1 MIIYMER
8 GIIVNKEEIK
18 PIIVPSY
25 TEEKV
30 SKKSF
35 LKKYPF
41 FLKNKKAKKK
51 VERKS
56 HVLRKTPMIMPFI
69 DITDEYIV
77 MKKGYF
83 MDIFQIMPSDL
94 HSLTDNDITVKLLEN
109 ARFYR
114 SFSSQHKV
122 VGLNFPANTEKQR
135 LYWERKKEKT
145 TDPLRLRFINR
156 KLFELEFLE
165 RERTNRE
172 FFLFIYAKST
182 QTLEDEKKQ
191 VVRGMRQSFPLQ
203 TLTKEKKQDIL
214 FMMSNQNSKL

>member
-1 MIIYMER
+1 M
-8 GIIVNKEEIK
+8 NKEDIK

-25 TEEKV
+25 TEEKQ
-30 SKKSF
+30 SKKSLLAKASF
-35 LKKYPF
+35 LKKK
-41 FLKNKKAKKK
+41 KNSEKK
-51 VERKS
+51 VVKKEQ
-56 HVLRKTPMIMPFI
+56 VLRQTPMIMPFL
-69 DITDEYIV
+69 DITEEYIM

-83 MDIFQIMPSDL
+83 MDIFQITPNDL
-94 HSLTDNDITVKLLEN
+94 HSLTDTDITIKLLEK

-114 SFSSQHKV
+114 SSASQHKV

-135 LYWERKKEKT
+135 LYWERKKERT
-145 TDPLRLRFINR
+145 TDSLRIRFINR

-172 FFLFIYAKST
+172 FFLFIYAESS
-182 QTLEDEKKQ
+182 QILEDEKKQ

-203 TLTKEKKQDIL
+203 TLSNEKKQDIL

>member
-8 GIIVNKEEIK
+8 GISVNKEEIK

-25 TEEKV
+25 VEEKAT
-30 SKKSF
+30 KKSF

-41 FLKNKKAKKK
+41 FQKDKTAKKK

-69 DITDEYIV
+69 DITEEYIV

-83 MDIFQIMPSDL
+83 MDIFQITPNDL
-94 HSLTDNDITVKLLEN
+94 HSLTDNDITIKLLEK

-114 SFSSQHKV
+114 SSASQHKV

-156 KLFELEFLE
+156 KLFEFDFIE

-172 FFLFIYAKST
+172 FFLFIYAEST
-182 QTLEDEKKQ
+182 QILEDEKKQ

-203 TLTKEKKQDIL
+203 TLSKEKKQDIL
-214 FMMSNQNSKL
+214 FIMSNQNSKL

>member
-1 MIIYMER
+1 M
-8 GIIVNKEEIK
+8 NKEEIK

-25 TEEKV
+25 SEEKV

-35 LKKYPF
+35 FKKYPF
-41 FLKNKKAKKK
+41 FQKNKTAKKK

-56 HVLRKTPMIMPFI
+56 HVLRKTPMIMPFL
-69 DITDEYIV
+69 DITEDYIV

-83 MDIFQIMPSDL
+83 MDIFQITPNDL
-94 HSLTDNDITVKLLEN
+94 HSLTDDDITIKLLEK

-114 SFSSQHKV
+114 SSASQHKV

-135 LYWERKKEKT
+135 LYWERKKERT
-145 TDPLRLRFINR
+145 TDPLRIRFINR

-172 FFLFIYAKST
+172 FFLFIYAESA

-191 VVRGMRQSFPLQ
+191 VVRGLRQSFPLQ
-203 TLTKEKKQDIL
+203 SLSIEKKQDIL
-214 FMMSNQNSKL
+214 FMMSNQNSK